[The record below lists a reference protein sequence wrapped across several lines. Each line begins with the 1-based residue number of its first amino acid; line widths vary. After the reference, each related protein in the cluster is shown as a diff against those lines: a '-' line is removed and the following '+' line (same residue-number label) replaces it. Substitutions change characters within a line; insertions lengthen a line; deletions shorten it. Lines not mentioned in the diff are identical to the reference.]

1 LIMKKIMVVITAA
14 AVASGLAGQ
23 PVLAQNY
30 GRDQYQPPDQY
41 QNQNQ
46 QNQYQNQ
53 NQQTQFDSGYRTG
66 YRAGYD
72 AARNRSRYNDR
83 APQFNSG
90 GNSYQG
96 NNSGGGNRDQ
106 QWRQEYSRSYTYN
119 DDAYYQQCRTSAD
132 PAGII
137 AGALIGGL
145 LGNSVSRGSGR
156 GGATAA
162 GVIIGGALGAGL
174 TSHLNCQDRSYAY
187 KTYYDGFN
195 SGRAHSDWQWD
206 NPNSGDY
213 GDFRVGDYYNDR
225 AGFRCASFDQQ
236 IYVNGRP
243 EVGNGHACQQP
254 DGTWAIVS

>member
-1 LIMKKIMVVITAA
+1 MVAITAA
-14 AVASGLAGQ
+14 AVASGLVRQ

-30 GRDQYQPPDQY
+30 GRDQYQPRDQY

-53 NQQTQFDSGYRTG
+53 NQQTQFDSGYRAG

-72 AARNRSRYNDR
+72 TARRRGRYNDQ
-83 APQFNSG
+83 APQFNSS

-119 DDAYYQQCRTSAD
+119 DDSYYQQCRTSAD

-145 LGNSVSRGSGR
+145 LGNSVSRGSAR

-162 GVIIGGALGAGL
+162 GSFSVV
-174 TSHLNCQDRSYAY
+174 RW
-187 KTYYDGFN
+187 
-195 SGRAHSDWQWD
+195 GRA
-206 NPNSGDY
+206 
-213 GDFRVGDYYNDR
+213 
-225 AGFRCASFDQQ
+225 
-236 IYVNGRP
+236 
-243 EVGNGHACQQP
+243 
-254 DGTWAIVS
+254 